1 MTLNFVPL
9 VNRVTGV
16 TRHFGLL
23 LSPLRSCK
31 EEDDNMFNCSY
42 SLEGL
47 VTEGPSVQLDAS
59 RKEGLQ

>member
-1 MTLNFVPL
+1 MTLNLVPL
-9 VNRVTGV
+9 INRVSGV

-23 LSPLRSCK
+23 SSPLGSCK
-31 EEDDNMFNCSY
+31 EKGGHMFNCSY

-47 VTEGPSVQLDAS
+47 VMKGPSVQLEAS